1 MSEEKSKLQKI
12 TDVEAEAEMRR
23 AIEAIL
29 MVAIDPVAPGIL
41 AQLFEVPVDEIERI
55 CDSMVEQYEEAKLG
69 FLLVRIGGGYRFQ
82 SNPEKAQWVERF
94 VLEGQ
99 SRRLTAAA
107 METLSIV
114 AYKQPISRAQISAIR
129 GVDVEGVMRNLQ
141 QRGLI
146 DEVSRDVGP
155 GNAVLYG
162 SSEFEQG
169 TQQFERLQKVLAR
182 AGIGSRRVCEKLI
195 VDQRVTVNGEIP
207 ELGEKVDPETSQI
220 EVDGLKIGVRQ
231 DLVYYLVNKPIGIIT
246 TSKDPQKRS
255 TVIDLVPTHP
265 RVFPVGRLDADTEG
279 LIFMTNDGDLTH
291 YLTHPSFGI
300 EKEYLV
306 QVEVK
311 PSRNAIR
318 QLRQGV
324 ELDDGLT
331 APAKVSLVDEKLL
344 KIVIHEGRNR
354 QVRRMCES
362 IGHPVIRLVRSRIGP
377 IVDRSLSPGSFREL
391 TNQELRSIRKI
402 LSKDFSN

>member
-1 MSEEKSKLQKI
+1 M
-12 TDVEAEAEMRR
+12 
-23 AIEAIL
+23 
-29 MVAIDPVAPGIL
+29 P
-41 AQLFEVPVDEIERI
+41 
-55 CDSMVEQYEEAKLG
+55 
-69 FLLVRIGGGYRFQ
+69 
-82 SNPEKAQWVERF
+82 
-94 VLEGQ
+94 
-99 SRRLTAAA
+99 
-107 METLSIV
+107 
-114 AYKQPISRAQISAIR
+114 
-129 GVDVEGVMRNLQ
+129 
-141 QRGLI
+141 
-146 DEVSRDVGP
+146 
-155 GNAVLYG
+155 

-279 LIFMTNDGDLTH
+279 LILMTNDGDLTH

-377 IVDRSLSPGSFREL
+377 IVDLSLSPCSFREL